1 MKIGAALFLLAVGAI
16 LRFAIATTVTHGVDL
31 RTVGD
36 ILIIIGAVGLILW
49 LIVWAPWSQSRRSS
63 YPPRAAREGPYPP
76 RAAREDPYPPRTA
89 RDDTYPPRSARDDTY
104 PRRMARDDTD
114 PPCAPQDEEDRT
126 AVYPTDGRYER
137 Y

>member
-49 LIVWAPWSQSRRSS
+49 LIVWAPWSQGRRSS
-63 YPPRAAREGPYPP
+63 YPPRAARDE
-76 RAAREDPYPPRTA
+76 PYPPRTA
-89 RDDTYPPRSARDDTY
+89 RDEPYPPRTARDED
-104 PRRMARDDTD
+104 
-114 PPCAPQDEEDRT
+114 DRT
-126 AVYPTDGRYER
+126 VVYPTDGRYER